1 MNLST
6 NVPQFENDVAEVLRL
21 FLDFEKLSPAPEE
34 PRDGDV
40 FVSAL
45 LFDEN
50 GGWVGEA
57 NCKRMEAGKMQ
68 GFSCRYESPHRGES
82 ELEQK
87 RYQKRCVKIAAFRA
101 MVQAFPEAFLPWGSL
116 TGIRPTRLLRELN
129 ENMGADEAKRMM
141 LLCFD
146 VTEEKLAL
154 AEEILAVQDGMP
166 KLNSERE
173 TGVYIGIPF
182 CKTRCLYCSFASEVR
197 GAKTDMAAY
206 LGALKKDVAFGA
218 RLLKETG
225 RTVRSMYIGGGTPTV
240 LTASELSELLA
251 FALAAYGGF
260 GHELTVEAGRP
271 DTIDREKLDVLKRHN
286 VTRISINPQS
296 MNNSTLALIGRSHSA
311 QAVEEAFYM
320 AREAGLSEINMDVI
334 AGLPGES
341 LSDFQKTLDAIKKLS
356 PENLTVHTL
365 AIKRSS
371 LLKGKL
377 QEYPLASAEVADKM
391 VDAGRACARELGMR
405 PYYMYRQKYMRGNLE
420 NVGYAKPQTECV
432 YNVDMMEETVSILA
446 HGANAMT
453 KRIFDAESRVE
464 RIPAPKDIKTYI
476 EKIDALN
483 EAKERLF
490 REERGL
496 HNE

>member
-1 MNLST
+1 
-6 NVPQFENDVAEVLRL
+6 
-21 FLDFEKLSPAPEE
+21 
-34 PRDGDV
+34 
-40 FVSAL
+40 
-45 LFDEN
+45 
-50 GGWVGEA
+50 
-57 NCKRMEAGKMQ
+57 
-68 GFSCRYESPHRGES
+68 
-82 ELEQK
+82 LEQK
-87 RYQKRCVKIAAFRA
+87 RYQKRCVKIAVFRA
-101 MVQAFPEAFLPWGSL
+101 MVKAFPETFLPWGSL

-129 ENMGADEAKRMM
+129 ESMGEENARRMM
-141 LLCFD
+141 LFDFD

-154 AEEILAVQDGMP
+154 AAEILKVQDEMP
-166 KLNSERE
+166 VLTSDKE
-173 TGVYIGIPF
+173 TGIYIGIPF

-197 GAKTDMAAY
+197 GVKTDMAAY
-206 LGALKKDVAFGA
+206 LDALKKDITFGA
-218 RLLKETG
+218 RLLGETS

-240 LTASELSELLA
+240 LTAGELDGLLD

-271 DTIDREKLDVLKRHN
+271 DTIDKEKLDVLKRHG

-296 MNNSTLALIGRSHSA
+296 MNDKTLALIGRSHSA
-311 QAVEEAFYM
+311 EAIERAFAM
-320 AREAGLSEINMDVI
+320 AREAGFSEINMDVI
-334 AGLPGES
+334 AGLPGENV
-341 LSDFQKTLDAIKKLS
+341 SDFQNTLDAIKKLS

-377 QEYPLASAEVADKM
+377 EEYPLASAVAADKM
-391 VDAGRACARELGMR
+391 VDAGRALANELGMR

-420 NVGYAKPQTECV
+420 NVGYAKPRTECT

-453 KRIFDAESRVE
+453 KRIFDAETRVE

-483 EAKERLF
+483 AAKRELF
-490 REERGL
+490 LEDR
-496 HNE
+496 